1 MRHIDLGIGLTVKKK
16 HYIILAAL
24 LTIVFGITYGRAA
37 IFTHELVIT
46 VVKIDAPE
54 VCHDGTSLLHRRF
67 RSSTPEHNYLGYCGF
82 IRAANGFYKL
92 PTSSEFLSPHDLRSN
107 LLAQLTVG
115 CEYRVKIVG
124 AGPPFRASEG
134 LTNRNNHVISHI
146 LETFPCEA
154 D

>member
-1 MRHIDLGIGLTVKKK
+1 MHHLDLGIGLIVKKK
-16 HYIILAAL
+16 HYIILLAL
-24 LTIVFGITYGRAA
+24 LIIVFGITYGRAA
-37 IFTHELVIT
+37 IFTHELVIK

-54 VCHDGTSLLHRRF
+54 VCHDGTSVLHRRY
-67 RSSTPEHNYLGYCGF
+67 RSSIPERNYLGYCGF
-82 IRAANGFYKL
+82 IQAANGFYKL
-92 PTSSEFLSPHDLRSN
+92 PSSSEFLSPHDLRSN

-124 AGPPFRASEG
+124 GGAPFRG
-134 LTNRNNHVISHI
+134 GGFTNRNSHVISHI